1 MKPLNFYSR
10 TLAAAGAVLAC
21 AGAAAQDVIAI
32 PPPAQP
38 QLMNFLGLGVF
49 SVPDYYGSS
58 TNKAAAAPIARY
70 SWDGTSYVQLL
81 GPELTVNLMPDPA
94 WRAGPLIRFRPRR
107 DDDVDDEIV
116 KRMRPI
122 PSATEMGVFAAYH
135 MPLDPNNS
143 LHKIVF
149 GGDIVANTTGVYN
162 GVTGNLRATYYYPFP
177 QAVAGQQLIG
187 TLGIGMFFASDS
199 FNRKYFGVGGSDLAL
214 FPELGGHPY
223 NPGSGLTSVKIPF
236 SLSTQV
242 NRNWL
247 LTFAGRYE
255 RLLNDAKD
263 SPIVERRG
271 DANQWQVGIAAT
283 YLF

>member
-1 MKPLNFYSR
+1 MNKLKLYSGGLVA
-10 TLAAAGAVLAC
+10 TAAALVS
-21 AGAAAQDVIAI
+21 AGVAAQEIIAVE
-32 PPPAQP
+32 PPPQ
-38 QLMNFLGLGVF
+38 QQIRNFVGLGVF

-70 SWDGTSYVQLL
+70 SWDGTSYLQLL
-81 GPELTVNLMPDPA
+81 GPELSMNLMPDRE

-107 DDDVDDEIV
+107 DDDVDDAIV

-122 PSATEMGVFAAYH
+122 PSATELGVFAAYH
-135 MPLDPNNS
+135 MPLDPNQP
-143 LHKIVF
+143 LHKIVI
-149 GGDIVANTTGVYN
+149 GGDIVANPNGVYN
-162 GVTGNLRATYYYPFP
+162 GVTGNLRVTYYYPFP
-177 QAVAGQQLIG
+177 QAVAGQELIG
-187 TLGIGMFFASDS
+187 TIGLGMFFASDS
-199 FNRKYFGVGGSDLAL
+199 FNRKYFGVGGSDLTL
-214 FPELGGHPY
+214 FPELGGRPY

-263 SPIVERRG
+263 SPVVNRRG
-271 DANQWQVGIAAT
+271 DANQWQVGVAAT